1 MERTGLKSRRID
13 INHDVQG
20 DEVIICRL
28 AFSGYWGRL
37 TATYE
42 CTSKNS
48 SILIYESKISRFA
61 SMIGM
66 ESVMN
71 AKYDELKEEL
81 LGWHIISPEIDDF
94 ISTAKDMEKS
104 QEEQIALSRVFG
116 VIKKN

>member
-1 MERTGLKSRRID
+1 M
-13 INHDVQG
+13 HG

-42 CTSKNS
+42 CESKKS
-48 SILIYESKISRFA
+48 SIAIYESKISRFA

-81 LGWHIISPEIDDF
+81 LGWHVMSLEIDDF
-94 ISTAKDMEKS
+94 IETAKDMEKS
-104 QEEQIALSRVFG
+104 QEEQIALSRVFA